1 MIMAASVST
10 TGLGK
15 MAINITGV
23 AATTDGAIGA
33 VLNPEG
39 VDVLI
44 TRCILY
50 VGTQSTGAANLS
62 CGVAAT
68 ATTAASDIINALAV
82 GGATGKYYNGQA
94 VQVTA
99 KTEVSAPAV
108 WSAGK
113 YINFTGSAST
123 AGLVGTLY
131 VEYVRVS

>member
-1 MIMAASVST
+1 MAASISST
-10 TGLGK
+10 GRGW
-15 MAINITGV
+15 MAIDITGV
-23 AATTDGAIGA
+23 VATTDGAIGA

-39 VDVLI
+39 VDVLV
-44 TRCILY
+44 TRSILH
-50 VGTQSTGAANLS
+50 VKTQSSGAANLS

-68 ATTAASDIINALAV
+68 ATTSTTDIINALAV

-123 AGLVGTLY
+123 AGLVGTLF
-131 VEYVRVS
+131 VEYLRVS

>member
-1 MIMAASVST
+1 MAASVSS
-10 TGLGK
+10 TGRGL
-15 MAINITGV
+15 MAIDITGV
-23 AATTDGAIGA
+23 VATTDGAIGA
-33 VLNPEG
+33 VKNPEG

-50 VGTQSTGAANLS
+50 VKTQSTGAANLS

-68 ATTAASDIINALAV
+68 ATTATTDIINALAV

-108 WSAGK
+108 WSSTS
-113 YINFTGSAST
+113 YINFTGSATT
-123 AGLVGTLY
+123 AGLVATLF
-131 VEYVRVS
+131 VEYLRTA

>member
-1 MIMAASVST
+1 MGASISNE
-10 TGLGK
+10 GK
-15 MAINITGV
+15 GFMAIGITGV
-23 AATTDGAIGA
+23 AGTTDGAIGA

-50 VGTQSTGAANLS
+50 VSSNSTGAANLS

-68 ATTAASDIINALAV
+68 ATTATSDIINALAM
-82 GGATGKYYNGQA
+82 GAAAGKYYNGQA
-94 VQVTA
+94 LQVTA

-123 AGLVGTLY
+123 VGLVATLY
-131 VEYVRVS
+131 VEYLRV

>member
-1 MIMAASVST
+1 MTASVRT
-10 TGLGK
+10 VQAGK
-15 MAINITGV
+15 MAIDISGV

-33 VLNPEG
+33 ILNPEG

-44 TRCILY
+44 TRCFLY
-50 VGTQSTGAANLS
+50 VTTQSTGAANLS

-68 ATTAASDIINALAV
+68 STTATTDIINALAV

-94 VQVTA
+94 QQVTA

-108 WSAGK
+108 WAAGK

-123 AGLVGTLY
+123 AGLVGTLF
-131 VEYVRVS
+131 VEYLRVS

>member
-1 MIMAASVST
+1 MGAT
-10 TGLGK
+10 LNNEGK
-15 MAINITGV
+15 GVMSIAITGV
-23 AATTDGAIGA
+23 VPTTDGAIGA

-39 VDVLI
+39 VDILI

-50 VGTQSTGAANLS
+50 VKTNSIGAANLS

-68 ATTAASDIINALAV
+68 PTTATTDIINALAM
-82 GGATGKYYNGQA
+82 AAAAGKYYNGQA
-94 VQVTA
+94 QQVTA

-123 AGLVGTLY
+123 LGLVATLY
-131 VEYVRVS
+131 VEYLRV